1 MLLTITT
8 THKPATDLGFLLH
21 KHPNRC
27 QTIKLSFGAAH
38 VFYPFANED
47 KCTAALLLDVDPVGM
62 IRGKRRPRGS
72 LLLDQ
77 YVNDRPYVASSF
89 LSVAI
94 AETYGS
100 ALQGNCK
107 KRPDLLDTIMPLT
120 ARIAVLPCR
129 GGEKLLW
136 RLFEPLGYEVFATGI
151 TLDEKFPEWG
161 DSSYFNV
168 ELQKNTTVVDLLSHL
183 YVLIPVLDNQKHY
196 YIDDQEV
203 KKLLKHGKGWL
214 SDHPEK
220 EIITRRYLK
229 YRMSL
234 AREALIRLKEDSPDQ
249 IEFDDDAHIS
259 SEEEVETKIKLKE
272 ERLCSVLSAL
282 KSSGAKT
289 VVDIGCGEGN
299 LLKLLLKEK
308 QFEKIVG
315 LDVSVRALEIAS
327 EKLRLER
334 LPNKQRE
341 RIALLHGSLMYRD
354 RRLAG
359 LDAAAVIEV
368 IEHLDPPRL
377 SAFERAL
384 FEFAQPKTIVITTP
398 NREYNAA
405 WENVGIDKLRHHDH
419 RFEWTRKEFQN
430 WATGIADR
438 YNYQVRFLGIGQINK
453 NFGSPTQ
460 MGIFTKIDN

>member
-8 THKPATDLGFLLH
+8 IHQPATDLGFLLH

-27 QTIKLSFGAAH
+27 QITELSFGAAQI
-38 VFYPFANED
+38 FYPIANED

-62 IRGKRRPRGS
+62 IRGRRRPRGS

-94 AETYGS
+94 AEAYGS

-107 KRPDLLDTIMPLT
+107 KRPDLVDMIMPLT
-120 ARIAVLPCR
+120 AKIAVLPCR
-129 GGEKLLW
+129 GGEKLLR

-151 TLDEKFPEWG
+151 QLDEKFPEWG
-161 DSSYFNV
+161 DSSYFII
-168 ELQKNTTVVDLLSHL
+168 ELQKNTRIVDLLSHL

-196 YIDDQEV
+196 YVDDQEV

-234 AREALIRLKEDSPDQ
+234 ARETLIRLNEESSAEIESDS
-249 IEFDDDAHIS
+249 DADIS
-259 SEEEVETKIKLKE
+259 TEEEVETKIKLKE
-272 ERLCSVLSAL
+272 ERLGSVLSAL
-282 KSSGAKT
+282 KSSDAKT

-315 LDVSVRALEIAS
+315 MDVSVRILEIAS
-327 EKLRLER
+327 EKLRLGR
-334 LPNKQRE
+334 LPTKQRE
-341 RIALLHGSLMYRD
+341 RIELLHGSLMYRD
-354 RRLAG
+354 SRLAG
-359 LDAAAVIEV
+359 FDAAAVIEV
-368 IEHLDPPRL
+368 IEHLDPSRL
-377 SAFERAL
+377 SAFERTL

-398 NREYNAA
+398 NLEYNAA
-405 WENVGIDKLRHHDH
+405 WENVGIGKLRHHDH
-419 RFEWTRKEFQN
+419 RFEWTRQEFQS
-430 WATGIADR
+430 WAKGIADKFH
-438 YNYQVRFLGIGQINK
+438 YQVRFLVIGQIHEE
-453 NFGSPTQ
+453 FGKPTQ
-460 MGIFTKIDN
+460 MAIFSR